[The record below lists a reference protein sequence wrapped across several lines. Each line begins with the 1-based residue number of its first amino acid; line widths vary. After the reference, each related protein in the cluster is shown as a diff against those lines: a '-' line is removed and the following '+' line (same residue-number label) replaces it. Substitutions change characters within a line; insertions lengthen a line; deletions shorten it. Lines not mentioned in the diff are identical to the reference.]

1 MAKSSQYLCLHTSAI
16 KSQNDSS
23 ILTDT
28 GVLVEVAGLVA
39 ADDASGLNL
48 GSRATGE
55 TGVEVHNTL
64 HTGSI
69 LSSTNGLERIDML
82 AIVRG
87 RVAGICCFEIAR
99 KSLREGTGRR
109 EGRDERSARRDI
121 HG

>member
-1 MAKSSQYLCLHTSAI
+1 MAKSSQYLCLHISAR
-16 KSQNDSS
+16 KPQNDSS

-55 TGVEVHNTL
+55 AGVEVHNTL

-69 LSSTNGLERIDML
+69 LSSANGLEKIDML

-87 RVAGICCFEIAR
+87 PVGGICCFEVAR

-109 EGRDERSARRDI
+109 EGRDERSARREI
-121 HG
+121 QG